1 MLVEQY
7 PGFIVPVNMFALDLR
22 GLGGVIRRQN
32 TTETEA
38 EPWVFHRVLYNLQ
51 QVDTANNLSNFL
63 KDIFC
68 ILCPLHLQDI
78 LIMFALNPM
87 LEPGDTVTLEM
98 EYDANVN
105 YNVLGG
111 YGEMR

>member
-1 MLVEQY
+1 M
-7 PGFIVPVNMFALDLR
+7 
-22 GLGGVIRRQN
+22 
-32 TTETEA
+32 
-38 EPWVFHRVLYNLQ
+38 
-51 QVDTANNLSNFL
+51 
-63 KDIFC
+63 
-68 ILCPLHLQDI
+68 QDI

-111 YGEMR
+111 YGEMLTMVTVMMMECRHLEAAV

>member
-51 QVDTANNLSNFL
+51 Q
-63 KDIFC
+63 
-68 ILCPLHLQDI
+68 DI

-111 YGEMR
+111 YGETVTKMMMMMMECRHLEAAL

>member
-51 QVDTANNLSNFL
+51 QVDTANNFI
-63 KDIFC
+63 IFVKKYLLP
-68 ILCPLHLQDI
+68 LCR
-78 LIMFALNPM
+78 
-87 LEPGDTVTLEM
+87 TS
-98 EYDANVN
+98 
-105 YNVLGG
+105 
-111 YGEMR
+111 

>member
-1 MLVEQY
+1 MII
-7 PGFIVPVNMFALDLR
+7 FIKKIFA
-22 GLGGVIRRQN
+22 
-32 TTETEA
+32 A
-38 EPWVFHRVLYNLQ
+38 
-51 QVDTANNLSNFL
+51 S
-63 KDIFC
+63 
-68 ILCPLHLQDI
+68 LQDI

-111 YGEMR
+111 YGETVIKMMMTMMMMVCRYLEAAV